1 MTSTLPNDNLKKNL
15 DEQINNKLVSEIIKD
30 RIKLQ
35 KKRFHAND
43 NISEFINCLLYTSPS
58 PRD

>member
-35 KKRFHAND
+35 KKK
-43 NISEFINCLLYTSPS
+43 IPC
-58 PRD
+58 